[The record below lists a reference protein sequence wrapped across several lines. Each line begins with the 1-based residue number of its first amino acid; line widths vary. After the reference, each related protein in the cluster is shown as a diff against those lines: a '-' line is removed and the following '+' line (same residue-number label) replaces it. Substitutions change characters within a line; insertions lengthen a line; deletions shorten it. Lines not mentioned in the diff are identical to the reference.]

1 MTLIASYSPVESLQ
15 EDKEIVLEAVK
26 QGATQGKSRD
36 ILEFLH
42 LDHSL
47 RNDPDILEIVN
58 RKQTER

>member
-1 MTLIASYSPVESLQ
+1 
-15 EDKEIVLEAVK
+15 
-26 QGATQGKSRD
+26 
-36 ILEFLH
+36 LH